1 MLYMHVFYVTPYAS
15 STGGTKCN
23 IIVLVENCGS
33 VEYPGVRG
41 MNDSPVGVTSGKNW
55 SQVLSCKSPKCTS
68 AQWVVTVC
76 GLYSA
81 AEHAVAA
88 TTVVY
93 LLLPLQWSR
102 NS

>member
-1 MLYMHVFYVTPYAS
+1 MHVNEEQGCKV
-15 STGGTKCN
+15 N
-23 IIVLVENCGS
+23 
-33 VEYPGVRG
+33 
-41 MNDSPVGVTSGKNW
+41 MGKNW
-55 SQVLSCKSPKCTS
+55 SQVLSFKSPKCTTV
-68 AQWVVTVC
+68 QWVVTVC

-102 NS
+102 NSKRLEGPLG